1 MNIEQLVNFINNGG
15 NINQIVQQMANA
27 NPMINN
33 VLQASK
39 SNPQAIENFVKN
51 ICQEKGID
59 FDKEYNEF
67 KEKLKNTK
75 IF

>member
-1 MNIEQLVNFINNGG
+1 MNLNQLINFINNGG
-15 NINQIVQQMANA
+15 NINQIIQQMANA

-39 SNPQAIENFVKN
+39 NNPQAIENFVKN
-51 ICQEKGID
+51 ICQERGIN

>member
-39 SNPQAIENFVKN
+39 SNPQAIENIIKN